1 MYLDDILIA
10 TLDDLQLHREVVH
23 EVIKV
28 LIQND
33 LYLKPEK
40 CFFEQKEITYLGL
53 VIGEGRTRMDP
64 AKVEAVKTWPTPR
77 NLHEIR
83 VFLGLIGWLRP
94 FLKGFAHKARP
105 LMDLTK
111 KNQPFIWTENCKEA
125 FSTLK
130 NLATSEPALI
140 QLDLEKPFEM

>member
-40 CFFEQKEITYLGL
+40 CFFEQKEIMYLGL
-53 VIGEGRTRMDP
+53 VIGEGRTQMEP
-64 AKVEAVKTWPTPR
+64 AKVEVVKTWPTPR
-77 NLHEIR
+77 NLHKTQ

-94 FLKGFAHKARP
+94 FLKGFTHKA
-105 LMDLTK
+105 
-111 KNQPFIWTENCKEA
+111 
-125 FSTLK
+125 
-130 NLATSEPALI
+130 
-140 QLDLEKPFEM
+140 